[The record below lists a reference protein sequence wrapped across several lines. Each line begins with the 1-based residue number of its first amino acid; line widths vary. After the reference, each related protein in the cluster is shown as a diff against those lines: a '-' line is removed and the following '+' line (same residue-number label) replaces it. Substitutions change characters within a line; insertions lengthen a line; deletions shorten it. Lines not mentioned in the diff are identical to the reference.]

1 MPKSIITGEQN
12 DILGNRRQ
20 WIHFLEKMDSLVYV
34 VPNLKLLDHE
44 VTLYY
49 LLLKQD
55 FYIIPV
61 SWIGACQSTY
71 KKGFPCPFC
80 SLTTAPGC
88 NALAALR
95 PLSSFLLGTRPSYLN
110 GSTPSGTF
118 QKKCPGYQR
127 LLVTAYR
134 LP

>member
-1 MPKSIITGEQN
+1 VNEKKTSKFSYLKEIDLKNQTVFQQAELHFTTGLNVIIGENGTGKSH
-12 DILGNRRQ
+12 L
-20 WIHFLEKMDSLVYV
+20 
-34 VPNLKLLDHE
+34 LKLAYSILA
-44 VTLYY
+44 
-49 LLLKQD
+49 
-55 FYIIPV
+55 
-61 SWIGACQSTY
+61 WIGACQSTY

-95 PLSSFLLGTRPSYLN
+95 PLSSFTKERSYLN

>member
-1 MPKSIITGEQN
+1 MLETTLTKPAKPAIWSRNILPEITYRSE
-12 DILGNRRQ
+12 RQ
-20 WIHFLEKMDSLVYV
+20 QIQTVSRLPTQDELPCDDG
-34 VPNLKLLDHE
+34 VPMETERHRL
-44 VTLYY
+44 
-49 LLLKQD
+49 Q
-55 FYIIPV
+55 
-61 SWIGACQSTY
+61 WIGACQSTY

-95 PLSSFLLGTRPSYLN
+95 PLSSFTKERSYLN

-118 QKKCPGYQR
+118 QKKCQGYQR